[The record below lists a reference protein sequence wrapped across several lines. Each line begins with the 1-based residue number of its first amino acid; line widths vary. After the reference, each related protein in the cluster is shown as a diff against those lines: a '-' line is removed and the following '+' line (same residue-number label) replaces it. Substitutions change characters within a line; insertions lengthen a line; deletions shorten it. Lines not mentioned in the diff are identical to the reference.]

1 METINTIPELVK
13 ALEAISGYETWGSIL
28 KKANLTPEVLSPYC
42 SWNEVHHTRNLLHK
56 CPDFE
61 LLLAC
66 SEPGQKTSIHNY
78 GHEQGWALI
87 IAGEMTEVRYLGSVH
102 SGSLVEISRSIL
114 LPGSI
119 TYIND
124 YQGMHQ
130 FINSSNGRTLTLHLF
145 VEPFT
150 TFQRYNTTEDCFE
163 TATLG
168 YDTDF
173 NGKLQ

>member
-1 METINTIPELVK
+1 M
-13 ALEAISGYETWGSIL
+13 
-28 KKANLTPEVLSPYC
+28 
-42 SWNEVHHTRNLLHK
+42 HHTRNLLHK
-56 CPDFE
+56 CAEFE

-114 LPGSI
+114 PPSSL

-130 FINSSNGRTLTLHLF
+130 FINSSNGRTITLHLF
-145 VEPFT
+145 VEPFN
-150 TFQRYNTTEDCFE
+150 TFQQYNSAEECFKN
-163 TATLG
+163 ALLG
-168 YDTDF
+168 YESNF
-173 NGKLQ
+173 SGNLK